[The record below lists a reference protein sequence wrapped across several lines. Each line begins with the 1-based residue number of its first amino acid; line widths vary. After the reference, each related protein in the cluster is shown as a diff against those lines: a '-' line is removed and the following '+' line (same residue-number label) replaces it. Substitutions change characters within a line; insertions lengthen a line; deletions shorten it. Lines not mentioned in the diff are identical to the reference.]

1 MKSTYTVT
9 DSQKADQGGKSPRL
23 ASGYMGHN
31 KITFEAGE
39 EVVML
44 PCVQHQYYMHYHV
57 WSCQTFGLNGNPGVK
72 KVDSVGVCD
81 EQLTQGTVGIKTVT
95 LDSCVHRG

>member
-81 EQLTQGTVGIKTVT
+81 EQLTQGTVGIKTVA
-95 LDSCVHRG
+95 LDNSVLR